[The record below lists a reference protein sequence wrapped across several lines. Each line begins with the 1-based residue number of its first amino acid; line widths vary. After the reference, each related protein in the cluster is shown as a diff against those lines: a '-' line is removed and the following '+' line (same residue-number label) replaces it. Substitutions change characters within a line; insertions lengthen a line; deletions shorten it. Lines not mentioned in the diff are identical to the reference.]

1 MPKLV
6 CIHCQTE
13 LRKSNLGTLVIET
26 ADMGEPDPSPYKVW
40 SADTF
45 QCPGCGFEVV
55 ADFCE
60 RPMREDHYAK
70 DFPAWLKTRKA
81 AAKHIV
87 YDHEKTTNGGA

>member
-1 MPKLV
+1 MKII

-45 QCPGCGFEVV
+45 QCPGCGIEVV
-55 ADFCE
+55 ADFGT
-60 RPMREDHYAK
+60 PLREDHWKK
-70 DFPAWLKTRKA
+70 DFPAWLETRKA
-81 AAKHIV
+81 ASSQIV
-87 YDHEKTTNGGA
+87 YDYERPVK